1 MRTIMLGCACAIVL
15 AIAGTAAA
23 HEHMYIGSNQPHRGM
38 LVLSYNFARKFPLSP
53 NPTGAGFL
61 GEDPAFNAQV
71 TDDPADGIYHL
82 KNHTLVKMRITAID
96 PGVSVGFAQ
105 TPLSKATT
113 LTKPGDTA
121 IIGRMPY
128 LHVHPEWLLQVP
140 AGVMGEFHLSFQV
153 LAAGYRPSVS
163 YAATMT
169 NIPPPTTTTTTLP
182 GQTCAPGSCDDHDEC
197 TDDSCVGGACQN
209 VPVTGVLAVQCRMAP
224 LAQALSEVRATTAAG
239 RRVQNRLFKV
249 FNAISPALS
258 AVAAGGS
265 DAPRK
270 VRKAENQLNKFANI
284 VDQGAKVS
292 MLDPVQADNLRTL
305 AGNVYD
311 QLVLLTP

>member
-1 MRTIMLGCACAIVL
+1 MRSIMLGCACAVVL
-15 AIAGTAAA
+15 AIAGTASA
-23 HEHMYIGSNQPHRGM
+23 HEHMYIGSDQPHRGM
-38 LVLSYNFARKFPLSP
+38 LVLSYDFTRKFPLSP
-53 NPTGAGFL
+53 NPIGAGFL
-61 GEDPAFNAQV
+61 GEDPAYNAQV
-71 TDDPADGIYHL
+71 SDDPADGIYRL

-96 PGVSVGFAQ
+96 PGVSVEFAK
-105 TPLSKATT
+105 TPLSKAVT

-128 LHVHPEWLLQVP
+128 LHVHPVWVLQVP
-140 AGVMGEFHLSFQV
+140 GGVMGDFHLSFQV

-182 GQTCAPGSCDDHDEC
+182 GQTCAPGSCNDHDDC

-209 VPVTGVLAVQCRMAP
+209 VPVTGVLAVQCRMEP
-224 LAQALSEVRATTAAG
+224 LAQALADTSATTAAG
-239 RRVQNRLFKV
+239 RRVQTRLFKV
-249 FNAISPALS
+249 YNAISPALS
-258 AVAAGGS
+258 AVAAGGT

-270 VRKAENQLNKFANI
+270 VKKAENQLNKFANI
-284 VDQGAKVS
+284 VDQGAKVG
-292 MLDPVQADNLRTL
+292 MLDPAQADNLRTL

-311 QLVLLTP
+311 QLFKLMP

>member
-1 MRTIMLGCACAIVL
+1 MRSIMLGCACAVVL
-15 AIAGTAAA
+15 AIASTAAA
-23 HEHMYIGSNQPHRGM
+23 HEHMYIGSSEPHRGM
-38 LVLSYNFARKFPLSP
+38 LVLSYDFARKFPLSP

-71 TDDPADGIYHL
+71 TDDPADGIYRL

-96 PGVSVGFAQ
+96 PGVTVQFAK
-105 TPLSKATT
+105 TPLSKAVT
-113 LTKPGDTA
+113 LTKPGDTG

-128 LHVHPEWLLQVP
+128 LHVHPVWVLQVP
-140 AGVMGEFHLSFQV
+140 GGVMGDFHLSFQV

-169 NIPPPTTTTTTLP
+169 NVPPPTTTTTIP
-182 GQTCAPGSCDDHDEC
+182 GQTCAPGSCDDHDDC

-209 VPVTGVLAVQCRMAP
+209 VPVTGVLAVQCRMEP
-224 LAQALSEVRATTAAG
+224 LAQALGDTSASTAAG
-239 RRVQNRLFKV
+239 RRVQSRLFKV

-270 VRKAENQLNKFANI
+270 VRKAENQLNKFATI
-284 VDQGAKVS
+284 VDQGAKVGL
-292 MLDPVQADNLRTL
+292 LDPTQADTLRTL

-311 QLVLLTP
+311 QLVLLGP

>member
-1 MRTIMLGCACAIVL
+1 MRSIMLGCACAVVL
-15 AIAGTAAA
+15 AVAGTASA
-23 HEHMYIGSNQPHRGM
+23 HEHMYIGSDQPHRGM
-38 LVLSYNFARKFPLSP
+38 LVLSYDFARKFPLSP
-53 NPTGAGFL
+53 NPTGGGFL
-61 GEDPAFNAQV
+61 GEDPAYNAQV
-71 TDDPADGIYHL
+71 TDDPADGIYRL

-96 PGVSVGFAQ
+96 PGVSVGFAK
-105 TPLSKATT
+105 TPLSKAVT
-113 LTKPGDTA
+113 LTKQGDTA

-140 AGVMGEFHLSFQV
+140 AGVTGDFHLSFQV
-153 LAAGYRPSVS
+153 FAAGYRPSVS

-169 NIPPPTTTTTTLP
+169 NVPPPTTTTTTLP
-182 GQTCAPGSCDDHDEC
+182 GQTCAPGSCDDHDPC

-209 VPVTGVLAVQCRMAP
+209 VPVTGVLAVQCRMVP
-224 LAQALSEVRATTAAG
+224 LSLALGDVVATTAAE

-270 VRKAENQLNKFANI
+270 IRKAENQLNKFATI

-292 MLDPVQADNLRTL
+292 MLDPTQADSLRTL

-311 QLVLLTP
+311 QLILLTQ